1 MTNTYVDDVQSSGED
16 EDKLLKFKT
25 EATEIMK
32 EGGFQLHKWH
42 SNAPGIEELDS
53 DTNLNSDH
61 SGESSTYAKQAVGTK
76 QNETKILET
85 AWKKDEDQLSI
96 NLAKCLGREEEGP
109 LTKRKML

>member
-32 EGGFQLHKWH
+32 EGGFQLHKCH
-42 SNAPGIEELDS
+42 SNAPGIEELDT

-76 QNETKILET
+76 PNETKILGT
-85 AWKKDEDQLSI
+85 AWKKDEDQLSF
-96 NLAKCLGREEEGP
+96 NLA
-109 LTKRKML
+109 